1 MDISVCGGVSECK
14 KKKIRI
20 HFRYTL
26 NVSKSSGTCLCES
39 VPDAVIQLAG
49 LTGHITDRK
58 AALAYTDGVRNLIQW
73 GK

>member
-1 MDISVCGGVSECK
+1 MVVSLSVK
-14 KKKIRI
+14 KKKIE
-20 HFRYTL
+20 FTLDTLL